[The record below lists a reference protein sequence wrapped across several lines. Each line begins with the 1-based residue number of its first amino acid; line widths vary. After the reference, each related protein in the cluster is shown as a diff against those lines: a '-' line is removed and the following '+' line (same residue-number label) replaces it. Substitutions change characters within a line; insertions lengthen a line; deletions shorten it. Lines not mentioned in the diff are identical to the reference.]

1 MPDTLL
7 DSGEDTG
14 IFPKVGGSWGREQV
28 GARTSAYLEQR
39 AVKLGIDQENM
50 LYDRRDLVTFRHF

>member
-39 AVKLGIDQENM
+39 AVKLGIR
-50 LYDRRDLVTFRHF
+50 YAGWG